1 MTQTVGFGGGCHW
14 CTEAVIEAIAG
25 VTQVEQGWITSLPPD
40 DAESEAVR
48 VQFDPAVIDLRAL
61 MRVHLQ
67 THAST
72 SNHALRSR
80 YRSAVY
86 TTSPAQQQQVAD
98 LLADLQAEFPAPLVT
113 RALPLA
119 GFRSSPPR
127 YRHYYARRPEAPFC
141 QRHIAPKIKQVEATV
156 PTRAAGI
163 AAPEQCARTDSSNPP
178 TG

>member
-14 CTEAVIEAIAG
+14 CTEAVFEAIAG

-40 DAESEAVR
+40 EAESEAVR
-48 VQFDPAVIDLRAL
+48 VQFDPATIDLRAL
-61 MRVHLQ
+61 IRVHLQ

-72 SNHALRSR
+72 SNHALRTR

-86 TTSPAQQQQVAD
+86 TISPAQQEQVTR
-98 LLADLQAEFPAPLVT
+98 LLAELQAEFDAPLVT

-119 GFRSSPPR
+119 GFRLSPPR
-127 YRHYYARRPEAPFC
+127 YQHYYARRPEAPFC
-141 QRHIAPKIKQVEATV
+141 QRHIEPKLKQVAATV

-163 AAPEQCARTDSSNPP
+163 GAAEQCARTESSNPP
-178 TG
+178 NG